1 MAHPTE
7 WWLQQ
12 QDKDDKGHRSYQSID
27 NPVEFPEQNNDGDK
41 NQDEEANTSSTIN
54 PLHDFLNNTILS
66 YNKRQSTEDDS
77 ASQGSEVRSSISRSS
92 LDSQIEPP
100 HKTLSV
106 LFFDVIRFI
115 AINADCRLI
124 STELMPMVWSGVG
137 KTVRYS
143 IRHGNVSG
151 MSDEKMEI
159 LHVALRYVHK

>member
-12 QDKDDKGHRSYQSID
+12 GKEDKHQRAYQSID
-27 NPVEFPEQNNDGDK
+27 DPVESLERNDSNNH
-41 NQDEEANTSSTIN
+41 QDEEGSTSKTN

-66 YNKRQSTEDDS
+66 YKRQSTEDDS
-77 ASQGSEVRSSISRSS
+77 ASQGSEVRSSISSRSS

-137 KTVRYS
+137 KTVRYG
-143 IRHGNVSG
+143 IRHGTVSG

-159 LHVALRYVHK
+159 LHVALR